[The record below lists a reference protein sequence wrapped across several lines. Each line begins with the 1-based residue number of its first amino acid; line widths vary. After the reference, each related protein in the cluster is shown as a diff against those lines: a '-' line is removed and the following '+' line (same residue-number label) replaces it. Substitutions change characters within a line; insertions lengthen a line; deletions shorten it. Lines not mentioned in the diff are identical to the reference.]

1 MSAVAATVGA
11 GAAPAPPGAVDLTVY
26 VPAYNEELLIGKTL
40 DTIFEALGNFSYSC
54 EVLIYDDASTDRT
67 SEVARRYISEHGL
80 EDRVFVIRKERNQGL
95 GLNFLDA
102 ARRGRGEYFIMVAG
116 DDSEPAETLRR
127 VLNLL
132 GKADVIIPFFD
143 TRLFDM
149 KFNGDDR
156 TFFRRLVSLL
166 FAALV
171 RILSGLNMNYFNGC
185 ILHRRQNIL
194 DFNVETYGLAYQP
207 ELICKIL
214 STPGTSY
221 LEVKVYNRDRAG
233 GGTTAFKLKN
243 VRSVLGSLWR
253 ILISRRFS
261 KYPMNR

>member
-1 MSAVAATVGA
+1 VSTAA
-11 GAAPAPPGAVDLTVY
+11 GALDLTVY

-40 DTIFEALGNFSYSC
+40 DTIFEALDRFPYSY
-54 EVLIYDDASTDRT
+54 EILIYDDASTDRT
-67 SEVARRYISEHGL
+67 SAVAGAYIREHGL
-80 EDRVFVIRKERNQGL
+80 ENRVFVIRREVNPGL
-95 GLNFLDA
+95 GKNFLDA

-132 GKADVIIPFFD
+132 GKADVIIPYFD

-149 KFNGDDR
+149 RFNGDNR

-171 RILSGLNMNYFNGC
+171 RIISGLNMNYFNGC
-185 ILHRRQNIL
+185 ILHKRQNIL

-214 STPGTSY
+214 STPGTSF

-243 VRSVLGSLWR
+243 VRSVAGSLWR

-261 KYPMNR
+261 KTPMNS